1 LTTLA
6 EIVFVLPSFAGGGAE
21 RVALTL
27 AAGLRSHG
35 FDTSILAF
43 SGDGPLSSAVP
54 ADVPVHI
61 LGKARLRNA
70 AWPLVRRLRQTRPDL
85 VVSTLPH
92 VNLLL
97 GAIRPVLPRRT
108 ALLLRQS
115 NMVARGGPAPKRR
128 KALAYRFAYRNADA
142 VVALT
147 AAMRSEL
154 SELTGLDPVA
164 IAVVPNPVDVVRL
177 RADMVAGGF
186 ERRAAV
192 ELVASGRLVA
202 QKNTAGL
209 LHLLARV
216 PADWHVTVLGE
227 GPERDAL
234 AELTITLGIADRVAF
249 AGFRDRPAALVGHA
263 DAFVMA
269 ARWEGMPN
277 AALEALAC
285 GTPVI
290 GPVGLPAIEE
300 LAITSPAGISLFRSP
315 EEFERLVGGLA
326 RAGRPPPRPSLL
338 PPEFELDNAVA
349 AFAAVA
355 EGAIARRRGAVI
367 PAMAAARSAR

>member
-1 LTTLA
+1 MA

-21 RVALTL
+21 RVALTF

-43 SGDGPLSSAVP
+43 SGDGPLASDVP
-54 ADVPVHI
+54 AGVPVHI
-61 LGKARLRNA
+61 LGKARLRSA
-70 AWPLVRRLRQTRPDL
+70 AWPLVRRLRQARPDL

-97 GAIRPVLPRRT
+97 GAIRPALPRRT

-115 NMVARGGPAPKRR
+115 NTVGRGGMAPSRR
-128 KALAYRFAYRNADA
+128 QALAYRFAYRNADA

-147 AAMRSEL
+147 AAMRTEL
-154 SELTGLDPVA
+154 TELTGLPPVA
-164 IAVVPNPVDVVRL
+164 ITVVPNPVDVAGL
-177 RADMVAGGF
+177 RADMAAGGF

-209 LHLLARV
+209 LRSLARV
-216 PADWHVTVLGE
+216 PADWHVTILGE
-227 GPERDAL
+227 GPERGAL
-234 AELTITLGIADRVAF
+234 AELTIALGIADRVTF
-249 AGFRDRPAALVGHA
+249 AGFRDRPAALVGNA
-263 DAFVMA
+263 DALVTA
-269 ARWEGMPN
+269 SRWEGMPN

-290 GPVGLPAIEE
+290 GPAGLPAIEE
-300 LAITSPAGISLFRSP
+300 LATATPGGIAIFRSP
-315 EEFERLVGGLA
+315 QEFERLVAGLA
-326 RAGRPPPRPSLL
+326 QAGQSRPSLL
-338 PPEFELDNAVA
+338 PAEFELDNALA
-349 AFAAVA
+349 AFAVVA
-355 EGAIARRRGAVI
+355 EGAIAHRRGAAI
-367 PAMAAARSAR
+367 PAIAAARSAG